1 MSRRPLC
8 SPNKTPDDIEE
19 LIVSVRFDNP
29 GWGDDKIKIFL
40 ENQGYKNI
48 PCPRTI
54 TNILHKHQL
63 ISEDESLKRKPFKR
77 FQKEHCNDM
86 WQTDFKGEFLTADNR
101 YCYPLTILDDS
112 SRYSI
117 KIACF
122 PNTKNVVINA
132 FKQAFYE
139 FGMPSSVLSD
149 NGSQFAGFKHG
160 FTMFENSL

>member
-1 MSRRPLC
+1 
-8 SPNKTPDDIEE
+8 
-19 LIVSVRFDNP
+19 
-29 GWGDDKIKIFL
+29 
-40 ENQGYKNI
+40 
-48 PCPRTI
+48 
-54 TNILHKHQL
+54 
-63 ISEDESLKRKPFKR
+63 
-77 FQKEHCNDM
+77 M

-160 FTMFENSL
+160 FTMFEKIPYEQ